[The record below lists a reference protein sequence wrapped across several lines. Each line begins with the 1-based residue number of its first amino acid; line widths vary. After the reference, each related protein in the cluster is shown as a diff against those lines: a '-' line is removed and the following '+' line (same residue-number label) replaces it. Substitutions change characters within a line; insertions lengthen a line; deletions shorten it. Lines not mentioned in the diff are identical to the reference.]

1 MRPSGFPFVVA
12 IGTALLLLTALLWTL
27 NADPATANSCG
38 GGYHFH
44 EPDTCHKHCK
54 NGMSSHSSTH
64 GENCSVSNPT
74 PRPTRRPRRS
84 ATATPTPRPRPQ
96 SLVTPTPTPRPCPA
110 DVVGFAVDSVSG
122 SSITMA
128 WDTPQG
134 SQPHG
139 YKIESCNSAFPG
151 CPGATVVATPV
162 GSATTHTLTN
172 LAANTSYHLRI
183 TALADPNSACSDSA
197 ASTIVTGS
205 TTKIRLVVD
214 NFRASEVTSTTV
226 TLAWDAPASTTG
238 LDRYRIEECNS
249 ADASCPGAREVATPA
264 KTATTHKVTGLD
276 PMVSYHYR
284 ITALAV
290 ANSNYLDS
298 DPAASRGTTL
308 NDTPA
313 GIVDVTTL
321 RPSVRGLS
329 AVCSTADS
337 ATLTWRVPVSRS
349 SLSGFKVEVLEDCAD
364 CSPEVFSVARTES
377 SYTATGLSPNTVYRF
392 TVYYRGTQ
400 FLSEGD
406 NLDSERAS
414 VQCTTKIRLVVD
426 NFRASEVTSTT
437 ATLAWDAPASTTGLD
452 RYRIEECNSAD
463 ASCPSARAVATPAKT
478 ATSHKVTGL
487 DPMVTFHYRI
497 TALAVANSNYLDS
510 DPAASRG
517 TTPND
522 APAGIVEVT
531 TLRPSVRG
539 LSATCEADSATLTW
553 RVPVSRSSLSDFKV
567 EVLEDCADCSP
578 DVFSVA
584 RTESSYTV
592 TGLSP
597 NTVYHFTVYYRGFQ
611 FLSEAD
617 NLDSE
622 RASAQCSTTKKPL
635 PVITGIT
642 VSSFTENGGVPL
654 AWNTMIHSALDRYRI
669 QVCSD
674 AQCSASPTTYDTKQT
689 AYSHI
694 CPRNSTC
701 YYRVRAMATAASDYT
716 DGPWS
721 NFVIVSIPI
730 E

>member
-1 MRPSGFPFVVA
+1 MRPPGIPLIVA

-64 GENCSVSNPT
+64 GDNCSVSNPT

-84 ATATPTPRPRPQ
+84 ATSTPTPRPRTQP
-96 SLVTPTPTPRPCPA
+96 LVTPTPTPRPCPA
-110 DVVGFAVDSVSG
+110 DVVGFEVDSVSG

-128 WDTPQG
+128 WDAPRG

-139 YKIESCNSAFPG
+139 YKIESCNSAVPG
-151 CPGATVVATPV
+151 CPGATVMATPV

-172 LAANTSYHLRI
+172 LAANTPYHLRI

-197 ASTIVTGS
+197 ASTIVTAN

-214 NFRASEVTSTTV
+214 NFRASEVTSTTA

-238 LDRYRIEECNS
+238 LDRYRLEQCTS
-249 ADASCPGAREVATPA
+249 ADASCPGATQVATPA
-264 KTATTHKVTGLD
+264 KTATTHKVTGLE
-276 PMVSYHYR
+276 PMVSFYYR

-298 DPAASRGTTL
+298 DPAASRGTTPG
-308 NDTPA
+308 DTPA
-313 GIVDVTTL
+313 GIVEITTL

-329 AVCSTADS
+329 ATCTADS
-337 ATLTWRVPVSRS
+337 ATLTWRVPVARS
-349 SLSGFKVEVLEDCAD
+349 GLADFKVEVLEDCAD
-364 CSPEVFSVARTES
+364 CNPDVFSVARTES
-377 SYTATGLSPNTVYRF
+377 GYTVTGLSSNTVYHF
-392 TVYYRGTQ
+392 TVYYRSTRGVGKTGNYE
-400 FLSEGD
+400 SD
-406 NLDSERAS
+406 RAS

-452 RYRIEECNSAD
+452 RYRLEQCTSAD
-463 ASCPSARAVATPAKT
+463 ASCPGATQVATPAKT
-478 ATSHKVTGL
+478 ATTHKVTGL
-487 DPMVTFHYRI
+487 EPMVSFYYRI

-517 TTPND
+517 TTPD
-522 APAGIVEVT
+522 DTPAGIVAIT
-531 TLRPSVRG
+531 TLRPSVRD
-539 LSATCEADSATLTW
+539 LSATCTADSAALTW
-553 RVPVSRSSLSDFKV
+553 RVPVARSGLADIKV

-597 NTVYHFTVYYRGFQ
+597 NTVYHFTVYYRSSR
-611 FLSEAD
+611 FLGEG
-617 NLDSE
+617 DSLLSD
-622 RASAQCSTTKKPL
+622 RASVQCSTTKKPL

-654 AWNTMIHSALDRYRI
+654 AWNTMIHSAFDRYRI

-689 AYSHI
+689 TYSHI